1 MLCFSDVSSKI
12 LYDTKKAE
20 GELLTLINS
29 TISHE
34 MRNPLNS
41 IINQCKILYQL
52 GINITGMLKDV
63 KPDISEEQWL
73 EIMENEEEVEA
84 STKIMTTSSNLL
96 LLNVEDILGYAQ
108 LQAGRFVKVIKKMN
122 VKKMVNEI
130 VSIQQYQAEAKG
142 ITMKTVFAGFPAK
155 ASSRWTR
162 DYYDSIPEN
171 ELDFN
176 IDCDEKR
183 LKQILINLQSN
194 ALKFTREGGIVTILV

>member
-108 LQAGRFVKVIKKMN
+108 LQAGRFVQVIKKMN